1 MWQRCN
7 LKASVTN
14 HWKSEGQGR
23 FFMIRV
29 NHLLPDTDSTVFL
42 EKVVKL
48 ATLSLQMDH
57 CTQQQEFIHTQTQ
70 IRSTDAEAKKNDS
83 ESVLKSF
90 DNIDYECCVTYEV
103 LKPDNGDTSH
113 DIIEWVSWTSRDAFV
128 KYLYLPY
135 VVELDEILGQKC
147 EKPREVM
154 YWERQENGFF
164 SL

>member
-1 MWQRCN
+1 MKSY
-7 LKASVTN
+7 LKGSWN
-14 HWKSEGQGR
+14 EQ
-23 FFMIRV
+23 
-29 NHLLPDTDSTVFL
+29 
-42 EKVVKL
+42 
-48 ATLSLQMDH
+48 
-57 CTQQQEFIHTQTQ
+57 
-70 IRSTDAEAKKNDS
+70 
-83 ESVLKSF
+83 
-90 DNIDYECCVTYEV
+90 
-103 LKPDNGDTSH
+103 PDNGDTSH